1 MSKNALHVLVEARK
15 QDKYVDWGM
24 LMESCDMLPL
34 SRIYLDKL
42 ERNGLV
48 TVIREDDVVK
58 VILTYQGLLQ
68 SQLFL
73 QAD

>member
-1 MSKNALHVLVEARK
+1 MSKNALMVLVEARK

-34 SRIYLDKL
+34 SRIYLEKL
-42 ERNGLV
+42 ERNGLA
-48 TVIREDDVVK
+48 TVVREDDVVK
-58 VILTYQGLLQ
+58 VILTYQGFLQ
-68 SQLFL
+68 SQLVL

>member
-1 MSKNALHVLVEARK
+1 MSKNALMVLVEARK

-48 TVIREDDVVK
+48 TVVREDDVVK
-58 VILTYQGLLQ
+58 VILTYQGFLQ
-68 SQLFL
+68 SQLVL
-73 QAD
+73 LAD

>member
-1 MSKNALHVLVEARK
+1 MSKNALMVLVEARK

-34 SRIYLDKL
+34 SRIYLEKL
-42 ERNGLV
+42 ERNGLA
-48 TVIREDDVVK
+48 TVVREDDVVK
-58 VILTYQGLLQ
+58 VILTYQGFLQ
-68 SQLFL
+68 SLLVL

>member
-1 MSKNALHVLVEARK
+1 MSKNALMVLVEARK

-34 SRIYLDKL
+34 SRVYLEKL

-48 TVIREDDVVK
+48 TVIREDDLVK
-58 VILTYQGLLQ
+58 VILTHQGFLQ
-68 SQLFL
+68 SQLFIE
-73 QAD
+73 AN

>member
-1 MSKNALHVLVEARK
+1 MSKNALMVLVEARK

-24 LMESCDMLPL
+24 LMTSCELLPM
-34 SRIYLDKL
+34 SRIYLERL

-48 TVIREDDVVK
+48 TVVREDDVVK
-58 VILTYQGLLQ
+58 VILTYQGLLK

-73 QAD
+73 QDK